1 MEQTT
6 DCNNERF
13 HSSCAPRSTK
23 FTHTQE
29 MQLQHSHRLT
39 SCNKR
44 CFQCQTQPGIRVL
57 KCEESK
63 VCLRSNEMW
72 EVKKDSSREPGKVT
86 KRKNVNSFFP
96 SSSLSLSVT
105 HTHTHTLNTH
115 SWSEAWPAALSP
127 RLLGLGGCR
136 RHEPRRAG
144 GATLIPSPAL
154 QQVLPCWRKEA
165 FPSFLPTQPRP
176 HGQCPPRGTLFS
188 NYFLTD
194 SNTFCASLFW
204 LKK

>member
-1 MEQTT
+1 MSGFIRLVPPDLPSSRTHRKCSCST
-6 DCNNERF
+6 AIAWPVAIKDAFSAR
-13 HSSCAPRSTK
+13 HS
-23 FTHTQE
+23 
-29 MQLQHSHRLT
+29 
-39 SCNKR
+39 
-44 CFQCQTQPGIRVL
+44 RVSEYQNVRKVKYVL
-57 KCEESK
+57 EAMKCERSK
-63 VCLRSNEMW
+63 KTLQENLGKLLKGRMW
-72 EVKKDSSREPGKVT
+72 IH
-86 KRKNVNSFFP
+86 SFP
-96 SSSLSLSVT
+96 LLPSLSLS